1 MTSFERAMAQLPLV
15 AILRG
20 MQPQE
25 AVDLG
30 EALVAMGFAL
40 IEVPLN
46 SPEALDSID
55 RLVGCCGDRALI
67 GAGTVLRSEEV
78 AAVAATGAR
87 LIVAPNADPAVIAA
101 AKAHGMVC
109 LPGVATPS
117 EAFRAL
123 AAGADGLKAFPAE
136 ALPPAAIK
144 AWRAVLPPATPI
156 VPPVPRASAW
166 ARRSTDPATG
176 RPNSPSARSPS
187 SRPGRSSPE
196 ACVGAPKGAPFACA

>member
-156 VPPVPRASAW
+156 LPVGGIEPASMAAYRAAGAAGFGLGSALY
-166 ARRSTDPATG
+166 
-176 RPNSPSARSPS
+176 
-187 SRPGRSSPE
+187 RPGYGPAELTERALAFVTAWQE
-196 ACVGAPKGAPFACA
+196 LA